1 MHEMMMMM
9 MMMMISVEN
18 QAWNTTFDHSVKQ
31 KLKIGNTDGMTLY
44 LIPA

>member
-1 MHEMMMMM
+1 MHEMMMMR
-9 MMMMISVEN
+9 SVEN

-31 KLKIGNTDGMTLY
+31 KLKIGNIDGMTPY